1 MFRSHSIFIGNEKN
15 ENQTAATL
23 WRNKQC
29 KGFFS
34 LGSFVTFSRCLAREV
49 TPQWL
54 RVTHLE
60 RGLLW
65 VVNVPA
71 SFLLCRRS
79 DWSKC
84 CRWTLNLVGG
94 SPGDSRAPSVQ
105 SPPTCFFKE
114 AAPLPCPVMESCKRN
129 LICIRTSHTTT
140 HLPFSSLAHNNRF
153 FGFQSICFVPT
164 AQGGGSEPAGHRRQ
178 KPEAFCQ
185 SACFPVQLSPVPA
198 SSSPIVP
205 LPFMN
210 GGGWCRGTDRR
221 GSECCGSKEK
231 R

>member
-140 HLPFSSLAHNNRF
+140 HLPFLSLAHNNRF

-164 AQGGGSEPAGHRRQ
+164 AQGGGSEPGWA
-178 KPEAFCQ
+178 PEAEARSLLPICVLPGPALTCPCLLKPHRPTSFHEWERV
-185 SACFPVQLSPVPA
+185 VQ
-198 SSSPIVP
+198 
-205 LPFMN
+205 
-210 GGGWCRGTDRR
+210 GDRQER
-221 GSECCGSKEK
+221 V
-231 R
+231 